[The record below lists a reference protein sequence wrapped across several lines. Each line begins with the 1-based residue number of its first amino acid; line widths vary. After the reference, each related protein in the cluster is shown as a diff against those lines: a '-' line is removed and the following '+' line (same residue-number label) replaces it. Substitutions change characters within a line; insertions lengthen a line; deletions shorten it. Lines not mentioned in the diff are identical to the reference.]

1 MEPAMDGLDE
11 LYMEIIL
18 DHYRDPRNRGELAPP
33 AHMAE
38 GFNPMCGDEI
48 KVFLDVENNLIKEI
62 RIGGQGCSISQ
73 ASASMMTTLIE
84 GKTIEEVHHISKAF
98 KSMMA
103 IHEEGEEGVID
114 DVDLGDLEALQ
125 GVVQF
130 PLRIKCAI
138 LSWHT
143 LEQGLKEIATFT

>member
-1 MEPAMDGLDE
+1 MEPSMDGLED

-18 DHYRDPRNRGELAPP
+18 DHYRDPRNHGELAPP

-48 KVFLDVENNLIKEI
+48 KVFLDLEDGQIKKI

-73 ASASMMTTLIE
+73 ASASMMTTLVE
-84 GKTIEEVHHISKAF
+84 GKSIEDVKHISKAF

-103 IHEEGEEGVID
+103 IHEEGEEEVPQDI
-114 DVDLGDLEALQ
+114 DLGDLEALQ

-143 LEQGLKEIATFT
+143 LEQGLREIDASA

>member
-1 MEPAMDGLDE
+1 MDGLDE

-33 AHMAE
+33 AYMAE
-38 GFNPMCGDEI
+38 GFNPMCGDEV
-48 KVFLDVENNLIKEI
+48 KVFLDIENNAVKEI

-84 GKTIEEVHHISKAF
+84 GKSIKEVHQISKAF

-103 IHEEGEEGVID
+103 INEEGVVE

-125 GVVQF
+125 GVVKF

-143 LEQGLKEIATFT
+143 LEQGLKEIAASTQ

>member
-1 MEPAMDGLDE
+1 
-11 LYMEIIL
+11 
-18 DHYRDPRNRGELAPP
+18 
-33 AHMAE
+33 
-38 GFNPMCGDEI
+38 
-48 KVFLDVENNLIKEI
+48 
-62 RIGGQGCSISQ
+62 
-73 ASASMMTTLIE
+73 MMTTLIE
-84 GKTIEEVHHISKAF
+84 GKSIEEVHHISKAF

-143 LEQGLKEIATFT
+143 LEQGLKEIAAST

>member
-1 MEPAMDGLDE
+1 M
-11 LYMEIIL
+11 
-18 DHYRDPRNRGELAPP
+18 HC
-33 AHMAE
+33 AHIRINKLQYNVL
-38 GFNPMCGDEI
+38 FRFI
-48 KVFLDVENNLIKEI
+48 KKVFLDVENNLIKEI

-143 LEQGLKEIATFT
+143 LEQGLKEIAAST